1 MTSELRLPATLLKQ
15 PSAYSKKF
23 KKQPASTAA
32 GANSPVSSSPSSPL
46 ANPHSLARKPPP
58 PAPVVSAAQPPVAPN
73 KPDPAQLRALSAH
86 RPSPLG
92 PPRPSLPPQALAS
105 LDLTPPV

>member
-32 GANSPVSSSPSSPL
+32 GANSPVSSSPS
-46 ANPHSLARKPPP
+46 HSLARKPPP